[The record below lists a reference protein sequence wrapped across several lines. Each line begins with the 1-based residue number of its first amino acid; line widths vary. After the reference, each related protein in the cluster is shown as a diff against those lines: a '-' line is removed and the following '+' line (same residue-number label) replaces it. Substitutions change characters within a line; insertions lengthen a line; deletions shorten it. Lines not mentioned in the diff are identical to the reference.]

1 MLVLIVDDD
10 LDDQALFAEALCAV
24 NAKATHLAARN
35 GQEALM
41 VLKSLVTLPEII
53 FLDLNMPVMDG
64 RQFLSEI
71 NSVPLL
77 ADIPCV
83 VFSTS
88 IKGREQS
95 LFELGAFAV
104 HSKPTSYAELLKII
118 ETNIVKLGL

>member
-1 MLVLIVDDD
+1 M
-10 LDDQALFAEALCAV
+10 QRQHTCS
-24 NAKATHLAARN
+24 TN

-41 VLKSLVTLPEII
+41 VLESLVTLLVII

-88 IKGREQS
+88 IKRP
-95 LFELGAFAV
+95 GAKSF
-104 HSKPTSYAELLKII
+104 
-118 ETNIVKLGL
+118 